1 MGEGQDQ
8 NEVWGGEIEN
18 EKLIEFDGRKS
29 EFHRKTVQCVVTT
42 ILSLFFPPS
51 VYSVEF
57 CSKKLIWAVQKSSQ
71 LLFSDHIFGSGKWII
86 LRLSIAVEI
95 KLEIAICVVNSA
107 TDFLFYEFNFS
118 AYIICKCYI
127 VLT

>member
-42 ILSLFFPPS
+42 ILSLFFPLQYTVWNFVPKNLFEQFRR
-51 VYSVEF
+51 VANFYF
-57 CSKKLIWAVQKSSQ
+57 LIIFLVQV
-71 LLFSDHIFGSGKWII
+71 SG
-86 LRLSIAVEI
+86 
-95 KLEIAICVVNSA
+95 
-107 TDFLFYEFNFS
+107 
-118 AYIICKCYI
+118 
-127 VLT
+127 